1 MNTYVFWLFRGAGVV
16 MADAPCM
23 HQSYCAVLCKK
34 VAMLWQDS
42 ALCEHSHSGR
52 ESVELCGGVLLKRVL
67 EKKLQVSAGVV
78 CARYATAKHRL
89 WVYDFQAWGPLS

>member
-34 VAMLWQDS
+34 VAMLWQDT

-67 EKKLQVSAGVV
+67 EKNFKCLLVLLSVFACCCCLRQICYGKASPLGV
-78 CARYATAKHRL
+78 
-89 WVYDFQAWGPLS
+89 